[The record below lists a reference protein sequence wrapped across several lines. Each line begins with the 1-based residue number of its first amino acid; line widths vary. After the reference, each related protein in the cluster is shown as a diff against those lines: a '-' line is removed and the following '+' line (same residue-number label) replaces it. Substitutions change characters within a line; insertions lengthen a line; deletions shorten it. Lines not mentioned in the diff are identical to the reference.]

1 VRLNY
6 GDEETENDNE
16 ADRSD
21 AATRE
26 AKAAQV
32 CRVLAWT
39 PV

>member
-16 ADRSD
+16 ADGSD

-32 CRVLAWT
+32 CTIAVY
-39 PV
+39 